1 MGAVT
6 TDDKNPVEQA
16 LDVLLYA
23 PLGLVFSAGELF
35 PKLVEKGRSQIG
47 MAKMLGQ
54 FAVQQ
59 GQTEAT
65 KVFDRASKQ
74 AMTTLEQ
81 LAGRPSSNGSSSSSS
96 SNGSAPAK
104 ASNGRA
110 PATATVAPITSAPSA
125 VADLHAVAAEAAA
138 AVPHSG
144 PEAAELAIPDY
155 DSLSASQVLPRLTG
169 LSTEELEAVR
179 TYEAAHRG
187 RKTILNR
194 VSQLQA

>member
-1 MGAVT
+1 MT
-6 TDDKNPVEQA
+6 TDDKTPVEQA

-47 MAKMLGQ
+47 MAKMIGQ

-59 GQTEAT
+59 GQTEAG

-74 AMTTLEQ
+74 AMSTLEQ
-81 LAGRPSSNGSSSSSS
+81 IAGRPSSNGAS
-96 SNGSAPAK
+96 SNGAA
-104 ASNGRA
+104 ASNGSSPSPA
-110 PATATVAPITSAPSA
+110 PAPASVAPITSAPSA

-138 AVPHSG
+138 TVPHSG

-155 DSLSASQVLPRLTG
+155 DSLSASQVLPRLSG
-169 LSTEELEAVR
+169 LSIEELEAVR
-179 TYEAAHRG
+179 AYEAAHRG

-194 VSQLQA
+194 VAQLQA

>member
-1 MGAVT
+1 MT

-59 GQTEAT
+59 GQTEAG

-74 AMTTLEQ
+74 AMATLEQ
-81 LAGRPSSNGSSSSSS
+81 IAARQPSNGASR
-96 SNGSAPAK
+96 NGAAATNGKAPA
-104 ASNGRA
+104 AA
-110 PATATVAPITSAPSA
+110 PVAPITSAPSA
-125 VADLHAVAAEAAA
+125 VVELHAVAAEAVA
-138 AVPHSG
+138 AVPTSG
-144 PEAAELAIPDY
+144 PEAAALAIPDY

-169 LSTEELEAVR
+169 LSIDELEAVR
-179 TYEAAHRG
+179 AYEAAHRG

-194 VSQLQA
+194 VAQLQA

>member
-1 MGAVT
+1 MT

-59 GQTEAT
+59 GQTEAG

-74 AMTTLEQ
+74 AMSTLEQ
-81 LAGRPSSNGSSSSSS
+81 IAGRPSTNGSS
-96 SNGSAPAK
+96 SNGSAS
-104 ASNGRA
+104 SNGKA
-110 PATATVAPITSAPSA
+110 PAAAPAPAPAAANVAPITSAPSA
-125 VADLHAVAAEAAA
+125 VAELHAVAAEAVA

-169 LSTEELEAVR
+169 LSIEELEAVR
-179 TYEAAHRG
+179 AYEAAHRG

-194 VSQLQA
+194 VAQLQA

>member
-1 MGAVT
+1 MT

-81 LAGRPSSNGSSSSSS
+81 LAGRPSSNGSSSST
-96 SNGSAPAK
+96 NGAAPAQ
-104 ASNGRA
+104 ASNGQA
-110 PATATVAPITSAPSA
+110 PATVAPITSAPSA
-125 VADLHAVAAEAAA
+125 VAELHAVAAEAVA
-138 AVPHSG
+138 AVPTSG

-169 LSTEELEAVR
+169 LSSEELEAVR

-194 VSQLQA
+194 VAQLQA